1 VVETETETA
10 GDARAARVGAA
21 ASARWMWWYV
31 GLAFAFSWAWW
42 LPMAAAGQVSRS
54 GQGWPTHLL
63 GLTGPAFAAVVV
75 TALSGGATGL
85 ADLWRRA
92 VRWRVGLRWWLL
104 VSATLGLSGLGF
116 ARGWWEGDPVPL
128 RDLGLYSGA
137 PAVAPGALLLVA
149 IYVLLVNG
157 FGEELG
163 WRGFLADRL
172 LPRFGRL
179 RTATLVWFV
188 WALWHAPL
196 FLVVENFRAFNLLTA
211 LGWLVGLWFGSYFL
225 TWLYE
230 STGGSVLLVA
240 AWHTAYNL
248 STATEATAGLA
259 AAASSTLVMAA
270 AVVLLLRHTRGGDS
284 TQGRRRRPRSTR

>member
-1 VVETETETA
+1 MPEARTVAEVHDGEDPGDGGVSA
-10 GDARAARVGAA
+10 G
-21 ASARWMWWYV
+21 WLWWY
-31 GLAFAFSWAWW
+31 GALAIAFSWAWW
-42 LPMAAAGQVSRS
+42 LPMAAAGQVSRA

-63 GLTGPAFAAVVV
+63 GLTGPALSAVVV
-75 TALSGGATGL
+75 TALAGGRPGL
-85 ADLWRRA
+85 RDLWQRA
-92 VRWRVGLRWWLL
+92 VRWRVGLRWWL
-104 VSATLGLSGLGF
+104 VVVVTLALSGLGF
-116 ARGWWEGDPVPL
+116 AAGSWRGDPVPW

-137 PAVAPGALLLVA
+137 SAVEGGALVLVVG
-149 IYVLLVNG
+149 YVLLVNG

-163 WRGFLADRL
+163 WRGFLAHQL

-179 RTATLVWFV
+179 RTASLVWMA

-196 FLVVENFRAFNLLTA
+196 FLVVENFRDFGPGTS

-230 STGGSVLLVA
+230 SAGRSVLLVS

-270 AVVLLLRHTRGGDS
+270 TLVLLLRSARDS
-284 TQGRRRRPRSTR
+284 GRSA